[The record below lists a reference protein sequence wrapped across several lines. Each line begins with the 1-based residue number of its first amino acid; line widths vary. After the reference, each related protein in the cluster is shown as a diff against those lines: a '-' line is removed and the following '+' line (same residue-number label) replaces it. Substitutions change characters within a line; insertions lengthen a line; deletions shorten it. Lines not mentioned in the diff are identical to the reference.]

1 MSLDL
6 DKYQRLFVEEA
17 SEQMAEMERA
27 LVGLEKNDDEGAE
40 SIDTIFRLAHSL
52 KSMAATVGH
61 DSIAVFAH
69 ALEDRMQSIRA
80 TGGISGPDE
89 LPMLFRALSEL
100 EKMLRLIE
108 VNGDAGSPD
117 LAGMAKLFATEA
129 AIDNSMEAMRV
140 HGGYGY
146 SKEFP
151 VERFY
156 RDAPLL
162 TIGEGTNELQRI
174 IIAKQ
179 LIQRNPI

>member
-117 LAGMAKLFATEA
+117 LAGMAKLFGTPHFEEMDGDRSLRKEA
-129 AIDNSMEAMRV
+129 LEKKGS
-140 HGGYGY
+140 
-146 SKEFP
+146 S
-151 VERFY
+151 
-156 RDAPLL
+156 
-162 TIGEGTNELQRI
+162 
-174 IIAKQ
+174 
-179 LIQRNPI
+179 